1 MKRLSLALV
10 LALAFGPAAGA
21 PPADKAEKERVL
33 GITGNLVCTCGCANI
48 IVRYCDCGQAAEMTK
63 EVAAMV
69 ADNRSD
75 GDIYKAFEKKYGK
88 HVLGAP
94 KPEGFNVLA
103 WVLPFLGLALGGVI
117 VAVVVKRLRTPTP
130 ENGPDQADQPVIDDK
145 YRELLDRELEE

>member
-1 MKRLSLALV
+1 
-10 LALAFGPAAGA
+10 
-21 PPADKAEKERVL
+21 
-33 GITGNLVCTCGCANI
+33 
-48 IVRYCDCGQAAEMTK
+48 
-63 EVAAMV
+63 MV

>member
-1 MKRLSLALV
+1 MKQLSLAL
-10 LALAFGPAAGA
+10 LLILASGALAGS
-21 PPADKAEKERVL
+21 PPAEKVGKERVL

-48 IVRYCDCGQAAEMTK
+48 IVRYCECGQAADMTK

-69 ADNRSD
+69 AADKSD
-75 GDIYKAFEKKYGK
+75 ADIYKVFEKKYGK
-88 HVLGAP
+88 KVLGAP

-117 VAVVVKRLRTPTP
+117 VAVVVRRLRTPVQ
-130 ENGPDQADQPVIDDK
+130 EQGPSQSNEPTIDDK

>member
-1 MKRLSLALV
+1 MKRLSLAV
-10 LALAFGPAAGA
+10 ILALAFGAVAGA
-21 PPADKAEKERVL
+21 PPAEKAEKERVL

-63 EVAAMV
+63 EVATMV

-117 VAVVVKRLRTPTP
+117 VAVVVKRLRTPIP
-130 ENGPDQADQPVIDDK
+130 ENGPDQTDQPVIDDK